1 MKNIIKVLSL
11 LILISGMYMTCS
23 VLAVTEQ
30 EAEYHDSNIVFGTE
44 GEGALIEEQLES
56 PESGWK
62 RYDDTNELIEYLG
75 LHKVLRDE
83 NYYSD
88 TLSLSWGKESKI
100 HFVVAGSKFRLL
112 LGNVPEE
119 FKVVDYPFELFKTK
133 IYVDGNPVE
142 AKCSISSRLNYAR
155 GCMLKYEYE
164 FDSYGKHDVVLE
176 MDSDI
181 DEVHLD
187 SIDVLGSLVHKSATK
202 DSNGNIICDL
212 HRYYNSDTG
221 TYLYDFN
228 DSQSLGQGYFKDG
241 KTYKAYLNKTNSTV
255 PVYEYY
261 MSKENK
267 YYYTLDKSLINEN
280 SKLYKFAGI
289 KFYIDKSIADDMV
302 ITEKPAFSN
311 LLSLYRYCN
320 YYNEEHFYTNDI
332 NKLNEGNSIYRYE
345 GVQCHLFEFEEY
357 DTIKFHRYFR
367 LADSTHFYTTDFSKY
382 GFGNAEYK
390 YEGICGYVYPS
401 KKDGSTEL
409 YRYYNKYNKTYFFTT
424 DYTELGEGNSVY
436 TLEGVEC
443 YVIP

>member
-1 MKNIIKVLSL
+1 MKNIIKILSL
-11 LILISGMYMTCS
+11 LILVSAMYMTCS
-23 VLAVTEQ
+23 VSVVTEQ
-30 EAEYHDSNIVFGTE
+30 EAQYHDSNIVFGTD

-88 TLSLSWGKESKI
+88 TLSLSWGKGSKI

-142 AKCSISSRLNYAR
+142 SKCSVSSRLNYAR

-164 FDSYGKHDVVLE
+164 FDNYGKHDVVLE
-176 MDSDI
+176 MNSDN

-228 DSQSLGQGYFKDG
+228 DS
-241 KTYKAYLNKTNSTV
+241 
-255 PVYEYY
+255 
-261 MSKENK
+261 
-267 YYYTLDKSLINEN
+267 
-280 SKLYKFAGI
+280 
-289 KFYIDKSIADDMV
+289 
-302 ITEKPAFSN
+302 
-311 LLSLYRYCN
+311 
-320 YYNEEHFYTNDI
+320 HTNDI
-332 NKLNEGNSIYRYE
+332 NELHEGNSTFRYE
-345 GVQCHLFEFEEY
+345 GVQCHLFESEEY

-367 LADSTHFYTTDFSKY
+367 LVDSMHFYTTDFSKY

-436 TLEGVEC
+436 NLEGVEC